1 MLVPLAWRNLWR
13 HRRRTLITAGAMA
26 VSIAFVM
33 GMLAYIDGMYR
44 KMAEVMIDQSTGHV
58 QVHHPD
64 YPNTRALLDT
74 VPSAGAR
81 IAAVAALPTT
91 RAVSGRLMG
100 FALLGSDDQTT
111 GAQLVGVDPAREL
124 ALVPMNDRVTSGR
137 WLVATADH
145 EIVLGKGLAK
155 TLEVTVGKTIVAVT
169 QASDGSL
176 GNDLYTVVGIVESGS
191 AVLDR
196 SGAWMR
202 LADLQTLLV
211 LPDQV
216 HEITVLTPTR
226 DPKVNDRAT
235 TAAAKAVQ
243 AAVDSVGDGA
253 PVKAQTWWQAS
264 PGTAELIG
272 TSDVSAAVSMAIVFA
287 VAGLGI
293 LNTMLMSVFER
304 TRELGVMK
312 ALGTRPRKVV
322 ALVLWESVLL
332 AGLSVVG
339 GLALGAALDA
349 FLVVHGLELMS
360 TSGNRL
366 STGGVLFDPMVMGV
380 VRIDRIVTT
389 VVALIAVSV
398 LAALWP
404 AVRAARLRPVD
415 AMRAD

>member
-64 YPNTRALLDT
+64 YLRTRALLDT
-74 VPSAGAR
+74 VPKAEAR
-81 IAAVAALPTT
+81 IAAVAALSTT
-91 RAVSGRLMG
+91 RAVTGRVLG

-111 GAQLVGVDPAREL
+111 GAQLLGVEPEREL
-124 ALVPMNDRVTSGR
+124 ALVPMDDRITAGR
-137 WLVATADH
+137 WLAANADH
-145 EIVLGKGLAK
+145 EIVLGKGLAE
-155 TLEVTVGKTIVAVT
+155 TLQVPVGKTVVAVT

-196 SGAWMR
+196 SGAWMT
-202 LADLQTLLV
+202 LADLQALLV

-226 DPKVNDRAT
+226 DPKVNDPAT
-235 TAAAKAVQ
+235 KAAAKAVQ
-243 AAVDSVGDGA
+243 TAVDSVVDGA
-253 PVKAQTWWQAS
+253 PVKAETWWQAS
-264 PGTAELIG
+264 PATAGMIG
-272 TSDVSAAVSMAIVFA
+272 TSDVSAAVSMGIVFA

-332 AGLSVVG
+332 AGLSVVFGLVLG
-339 GLALGAALDA
+339 GALDA
-349 FLVVHGLELMS
+349 FLVVHGLALTS

-380 VRIDRIVTT
+380 VRVDRVMTT
-389 VVALIAVSV
+389 VVALVAVSV

-404 AVRAARLRPVD
+404 ALRAARLRPVD